1 MKTLAI
7 LLVVPLLICG
17 CTKDAKTKKKSKK
30 TSAAQS
36 MIEGMT
42 GHTAVKSGHRAA
54 SDVKKVS
61 AAHQKDLDDI
71 LGK

>member
-7 LLVVPLLICG
+7 LLIAPLLICG
-17 CTKDAKTKKKSKK
+17 CTKDSTQKKKVKK
-30 TSAAQS
+30 TSTTQS
-36 MIEGMT
+36 VIEGMT
-42 GHTAVKSGHRAA
+42 GHTAVKSGQRAA

-71 LGK
+71 MGK